1 MKTEQQWLR
10 TTRSL
15 RKLEVAALNKSLEYK
30 GRHGKLV
37 EYLNVEMPSKIFK
50 LIYSEILKVYAQ
62 HAATWALYNNF
73 GEKLSA
79 ALKEPFSYTWTRSD
93 GATCEGVCEPISGGH
108 VA

>member
-15 RKLEVAALNKSLEYK
+15 SNLEIAALRKSFEYQR
-30 GRHGKLV
+30 RHGKLV
-37 EYLNVEMPSKIFK
+37 EYLNVEMPSKIFW
-50 LIYSEILKVYAQ
+50 LIHSEILKVYAQ
-62 HAATWALYNNF
+62 HEATWALYNNF

-93 GATCEGVCEPISGGH
+93 GATCEGVCGPNKEQ